1 MKKNFRIATMVY
13 LIFLGMMLGAVVYA
27 GAVVAPVIFGSE
39 QWLGGEILSRYQ
51 EGQIMTQ
58 NFVRLGYGLTVMML
72 AVFLYE
78 GYRYKMGEH
87 DKIVTSVTLIVLAT
101 AALFNYYYL
110 PDIVSMQS
118 MGVEA
123 VQSDVF
129 ERLHKGSELDV
140 KVMTVA
146 ILALMVL
153 NMRKACR

>member
-27 GAVVAPVIFGSE
+27 GAVVAPVTFGSE
-39 QWLGGEILSRYQ
+39 KWLGSAVLSRFQ

-58 NFVRLGYGLTVMML
+58 NFIWLGYGLTAMII

-87 DKIVTSVTLIVLAT
+87 DKVVTSVTLIVLAT
-101 AALFNYYYL
+101 AALFSYYYL
-110 PDIVSMQS
+110 PNIVSMQS
-118 MGVEA
+118 MGEA
-123 VQSDVF
+123 ATQTDTF
-129 ERLHKGSELDV
+129 AGLHKGSELDV
-140 KVMTVA
+140 KVLAVA
-146 ILALMVL
+146 ILTLMVL

>member
-1 MKKNFRIATMVY
+1 MKKNFRIATMAY

-27 GAVVAPVIFGSE
+27 GAVVAPVTFGSE
-39 QWLGGEILSRYQ
+39 KWLGNEVLSRYQ
-51 EGQIMTQ
+51 EGLIMTQ
-58 NFVRLGYGLTVMML
+58 NFVRLGYGLTVMMI

-87 DKIVTSVTLIVLAT
+87 DKVVTSVTLIVLAT

-123 VQSDVF
+123 VESTVF
-129 ERLHKGSELDV
+129 ENLHKGSELDV
-140 KVMTVA
+140 KVMAVA

>member
-27 GAVVAPVIFGSE
+27 GAVVAPVMFGSE
-39 QWLGGEILSRYQ
+39 KWLGSEVLSRYQ

-58 NFVRLGYGLTVMML
+58 NFIRLGYGLTVMIL

-87 DKIVTSVTLIVLAT
+87 DKVVTSVTLVVLAT

-129 ERLHKGSELDV
+129 ESLHKGSELDV
-140 KVMTVA
+140 KVMAVA

>member
-1 MKKNFRIATMVY
+1 MVY

-39 QWLGGEILSRYQ
+39 QWLGSEILSRYQ

-87 DKIVTSVTLIVLAT
+87 DKVVTSVTLIVLAT

-129 ERLHKGSELDV
+129 KSLHKGSELDV
-140 KVMTVA
+140 KVMAVA

>member
-39 QWLGGEILSRYQ
+39 QWLGSEILSRYQ

-129 ERLHKGSELDV
+129 EGLHKGSELDV
-140 KVMTVA
+140 KVMAVA